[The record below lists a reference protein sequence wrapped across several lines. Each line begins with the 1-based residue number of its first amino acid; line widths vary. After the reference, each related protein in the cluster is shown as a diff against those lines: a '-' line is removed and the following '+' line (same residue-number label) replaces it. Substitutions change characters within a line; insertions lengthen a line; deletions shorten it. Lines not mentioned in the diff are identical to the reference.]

1 MRYLRIVLYLI
12 AVLGF
17 SNARSDAGVDF
28 FRAVNTDNAS
38 TVQALLQQGFDPNT
52 LNPAGQTPLYLAIK
66 DESPKVVAVLL
77 ASPQLK
83 PDLANAAGE
92 TPLMMAALRGQLEWA
107 QQLAALGAK
116 LNREGWTPLH
126 YAATGP
132 NPKVV
137 AFLLDQGAAINA
149 IAPNGSS
156 ALMMAARYGP
166 EDTVRLLLARGADK
180 RVRNSLNQTA
190 LDLARKADRDYLVP
204 LLQ

>member
-1 MRYLRIVLYLI
+1 MRYFRIVLYLV

-66 DESPKVVAVLL
+66 DESPKVVALLL

>member
-1 MRYLRIVLYLI
+1 MRYFRIVLYLI

-92 TPLMMAALRGQLEWA
+92 TPLMMAALRGQLEWM

>member
-1 MRYLRIVLYLI
+1 MRYFRIVLYLI

-17 SNARSDAGVDF
+17 SDARSDAGVDF

-66 DESPKVVAVLL
+66 DESPKVVALLL

-92 TPLMMAALRGQLEWA
+92 TPLMMAALRGQLEWT

>member
-1 MRYLRIVLYLI
+1 M
-12 AVLGF
+12 
-17 SNARSDAGVDF
+17 DF

-38 TVQALLQQGFDPNT
+38 TVQTLLQQGFDPNT

-92 TPLMMAALRGQLEWA
+92 TPLMMAALRGQLEWT

>member
-1 MRYLRIVLYLI
+1 MRYFRIVLYLI

-92 TPLMMAALRGQLEWA
+92 TPLMMAALRGQLEWT

>member
-1 MRYLRIVLYLI
+1 MRYFRIVLYLV

-92 TPLMMAALRGQLEWA
+92 TPLMMAALRGQLEWM

>member
-1 MRYLRIVLYLI
+1 MRYFRIVLYLI

-92 TPLMMAALRGQLEWA
+92 TPLMMAALRGQLEWT
-107 QQLAALGAK
+107 QQPAALGAK